1 MSDGNTPP
9 FDLPGR
15 ATAVSGGQPHQPRP
29 REPAVLTQRHG
40 HVLLVTLNR
49 PEARNAVNIDVA
61 LGLGDALEAAEH
73 DRGIWAVVLTGAGDL
88 AFCAGADLKAIS
100 RGEPLAPADPVRA
113 EWGFA
118 GYVTHHVSKPTIAAV
133 NGFALG
139 GGTEIALASDLVVA
153 ADTASFGL
161 PEVKRGILAGAGGLF
176 RLPAQIPKKV
186 AMEMIL
192 TGEPVSA
199 RRALEL
205 GLVNR
210 VVPRAEVVAAALEL
224 AGAITANAPLAVQ
237 ASKRIAN
244 GVHDGR
250 VAAEAASWELSRA
263 ESAVLRRTADA
274 AEGPRAFA
282 EKRTPNWQ
290 AR

>member
-1 MSDGNTPP
+1 MTTTASGEDGV
-9 FDLPGR
+9 R
-15 ATAVSGGQPHQPRP
+15 AMPDNDQA
-29 REPAVLTQRHG
+29 AVLTERRG

-49 PEARNAVNIDVA
+49 PDARNAVNLAVT
-61 LGLGDALEAAEH
+61 LGLGDALEQAERDH
-73 DRGIWAVVLTGAGDL
+73 DIWAVVVTGAGDK
-88 AFCAGADLKAIS
+88 AFCAGADLKAVV
-100 RGEPLAPADPVRA
+100 RGEQLAPPDPQRA
-113 EWGFA
+113 AWGFA
-118 GYVTHHVSKPTIAAV
+118 GYVTHHISKPTIAAV

-139 GGTEIALASDLVVA
+139 GGTEISLASDLVVA

-161 PEVKRGILAGAGGLF
+161 PEVKRGISAGAGGVF
-176 RLPAQIPKKV
+176 RLPVQIPKKI

-192 TGEPVSA
+192 AGEPVTA

-210 VVPRAEVVAAALEL
+210 VVPQAGVVDAALGL
-224 AGAITANAPLAVQ
+224 AEKIIANAPLAVQ

-244 GVHDGR
+244 GIQDRR
-250 VAAEAASWELSRA
+250 VPAEAACWDLSRS
-263 ESAVLRRTADA
+263 EGITLKQTADA

-282 EKRTPNWQ
+282 EKRAPNWA